1 MTNGEFG
8 CVMHSVLLT
17 DASQARK
24 EYTLYIYMGMYL
36 IEDLSLI
43 YVYAHKKCVVAAEH
57 QSNETFI
64 SYE

>member
-1 MTNGEFG
+1 
-8 CVMHSVLLT
+8 MHSVLLT

-43 YVYAHKKCVVAAEH
+43 YVYVHKKCVVAAEH